1 MEENKVTQ
9 TRIVLPGDTNA
20 HNTLFGGK
28 LMSYIDDVS
37 AIAAVKYARRLF
49 VTGSTDSVDF
59 LHPINSGNSVTLQ
72 AYVTGAGDKSLEV
85 FCQISGEDLG
95 TGKKYLAATAFTTF
109 VVVDGKPESIKAFV
123 PKTPEEILVNKGYVE
138 RKKVRAARRSQ
149 NREFIEALVEL

>member
-9 TRIVLPGDTNA
+9 TRLVLPGDTNG

-28 LMSYIDDVS
+28 MMSYIDDVS
-37 AIAAVKYARRLF
+37 AIAATKYARRLF

-72 AYVTGAGDKSLEV
+72 AYVTGSGAKSLEV
-85 FCQISGEDLG
+85 FCQITGEDLR

-109 VVVDGKPESIKAFV
+109 VIVDGQPDSIKPFI
-123 PKTPEEILVNKGYVE
+123 PETPEEILVNNGYDE
-138 RKKVRAARRSQ
+138 RKKVRHDRRQ
-149 NREFIEALVEL
+149 KNKAFIEALVEL